1 MAEWSPDKEDEENPV
16 KAIRDMTE
24 AFAQI
29 EREKAERQA
38 EMYGPPTKTHRGYPV
53 YCWAYDYAWRET
65 IRHHVRDISHAT
77 ACSVFGQLDRLV
89 AIEIHRIALLA
100 AENFVPPELEE
111 HDASLDLARKEE
123 TEQ

>member
-1 MAEWSPDKEDEENPV
+1 MPDWSPEKEDEENPV

-38 EMYGPPTKTHRGYPV
+38 DTYGPPPKITRGYPV

-65 IRHHVRDISHAT
+65 IRHHVRDITHRTAAGTFAHLDLLIAT
-77 ACSVFGQLDRLV
+77 D
-89 AIEIHRIALLA
+89 IHRIALLA
-100 AENFVPPELEE
+100 AETFAPPELKE
-111 HDASLDLARKEE
+111 EE
-123 TEQ
+123 TESCQPES